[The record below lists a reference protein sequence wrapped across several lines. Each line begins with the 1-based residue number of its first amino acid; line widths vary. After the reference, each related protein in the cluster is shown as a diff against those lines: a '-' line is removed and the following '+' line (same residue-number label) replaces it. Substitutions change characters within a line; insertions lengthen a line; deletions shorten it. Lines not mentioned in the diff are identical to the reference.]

1 MKIEKTSTHMPKLL
15 FSISPKLYKVDLD
28 LLFMDGIIPEA
39 FELKLITVS
48 PLYAQHQH
56 FGFIARRPRKTR

>member
-1 MKIEKTSTHMPKLL
+1 MKIEKTSTHMPIL
-15 FSISPKLYKVDLD
+15 PKLYEVDLD

-39 FELKLITVS
+39 FELKFMTVS

>member
-1 MKIEKTSTHMPKLL
+1 MKIEKTSTHMPIL
-15 FSISPKLYKVDLD
+15 PKLYEVDLD

-39 FELKLITVS
+39 FELKFMTA

-56 FGFIARRPRKTR
+56 FGFIARRLRKKL

>member
-1 MKIEKTSTHMPKLL
+1 MKIEKTSTHMPIL
-15 FSISPKLYKVDLD
+15 PKLYEVDLD